1 MSDINRMRHDT
12 QVTQNHTHTQ
22 INTHSHTH
30 TNKLTHT
37 NIYKISIGQFV
48 ICKRIKL
55 LDISFTSF
63 SELKLTKK

>member
-22 INTHSHTH
+22 INTHSHTDI
-30 TNKLTHT
+30 LTHT
-37 NIYKISIGQFV
+37 NIYKTSIGQFV

-55 LDISFTSF
+55 LDISFTSV